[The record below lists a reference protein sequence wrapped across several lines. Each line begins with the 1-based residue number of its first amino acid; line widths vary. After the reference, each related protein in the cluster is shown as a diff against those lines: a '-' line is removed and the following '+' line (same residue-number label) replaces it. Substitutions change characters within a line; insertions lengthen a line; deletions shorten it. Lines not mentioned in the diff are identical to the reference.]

1 MAFLKINTAG
11 MNKRYGRSEPVQK
24 AQQVTSFN
32 TPSKNRAPNIPKTEA
47 KEGDVLSFF
56 DERKGKVLTSFDGG
70 YQVASATKVS
80 DKEKVE
86 TGSVITDS
94 IKSRLGITIGKSLTV
109 KTKKPAIELLSD
121 ANEHCYLFATN
132 GSGRGTAFDPVEN
145 DDNDDGN
152 ADLIIKADD
161 DIWLETGHGV
171 GNGGVYLDWPSR
183 RINAEGNYF
192 YPTGQALI
200 DLGKSADYW
209 GNIYMKGT
217 VSCQSGDMTV
227 ASVGDIIIDADDDVE
242 INANGGD
249 ITFKDAAA
257 TLASINSS
265 GDFTANG
272 SVTSTTTMTVG
283 TTLKVT
289 GAGATDAA
297 CIQIANQA
305 DLGIWKPASN
315 EIGFT
320 TNDED
325 SFRMSTDT
333 FYSGYDNAVDLGKSD
348 KRWDDI
354 YATNGTIQTSDSR
367 LKESIEDSALGLS
380 FVNSLRP
387 VSFKFKDKTRK
398 HYGLVAQEVEKVL
411 SDNSISTTDFAPLI
425 HNSDSDRY
433 GMRYTEFV
441 SILIKAVQDLSKEVE
456 ELKKQ

>member
-1 MAFLKINTAG
+1 
-11 MNKRYGRSEPVQK
+11 MNKRYGRSKPIQK
-24 AQQVTSFN
+24 AKQVTSFN
-32 TPSKNRAPNIPKTEA
+32 TPSKNRAPDIPKTEA

-70 YQVASATKVS
+70 YQVASATRVS

-86 TGSVITDS
+86 TGSVVTDS
-94 IKSRLGITIGKSLTV
+94 LKSRLGITIGKALTI
-109 KTKKPAIELLSD
+109 KTEKPAIELLSD
-121 ANEHCYLFATN
+121 ADNHCWLFATN

-145 DDNDDGN
+145 DANDDGN
-152 ADLIIKADD
+152 ADLVIKVDD
-161 DIWLETGHGV
+161 DIWLESGYGA
-171 GNGGVYLDWPSR
+171 GSGGVHLEWPSR
-183 RINAEGNYF
+183 RINAESNYF

-200 DLGKSADYW
+200 DLGKSSDYW
-209 GNIYMKGT
+209 GNINMKGSIT
-217 VSCQSGDMTV
+217 CQSGDMTIH
-227 ASVGDIIIDADDDVE
+227 SVGDMNITA
-242 INANGGD
+242 AGGD
-249 ITFKDAAA
+249 IGFSNENLSTTG
-257 TLASINSS
+257 TLAS
-265 GDFTANG
+265 GALT
-272 SVTSTTTMTVG
+272 VTGAISSTTTMTAG
-283 TTLKVT
+283 TILKVT
-289 GAGATDAA
+289 GAGAVDAA
-297 CIQIANQA
+297 SIQLANQPG
-305 DLGIWKPASN
+305 LGIWKPATN

-320 TNDED
+320 TEDED

-333 FYSGYDNAVDLGKSD
+333 FYSGYDDAVDLGKSD

-425 HNSDSDRY
+425 HDSDSDRY